1 MSMRAMFVAAG
12 PAFKTGVTVPPF
24 RNVDIYNVLAQVLG
38 VKPALND
45 GDAEVA
51 RQLLR

>member
-24 RNVDIYNVLAQVLG
+24 QNVNIYNVLAQVLHIQ
-38 VKPALND
+38 PAPND
-45 GDAEVA
+45 GDAETA